1 MFSTKNLTAATHQ
14 ERKKPMKVAMLTL
27 PVLGA
32 EGDLPILQVDIFPGL
47 G

>member
-1 MFSTKNLTAATHQ
+1 MNG
-14 ERKKPMKVAMLTL
+14 AMLTL

-32 EGDLPILQVDIFPGL
+32 KEDLPILQVDIFHGL

>member
-1 MFSTKNLTAATHQ
+1 MNG
-14 ERKKPMKVAMLTL
+14 AMLTL
-27 PVLGA
+27 PVMGA